1 MSADLGPGDR
11 FGRYKILEVL
21 GEGAMAR
28 VFRVF
33 APQIKDMAALKV
45 SRQPVGNTDSASRA
59 LREVAVVRT
68 LVNRHVPTIH
78 DAGRGDDGHVYILME
93 ELEGEQLDHWH
104 DFDTPM
110 PCGQAV
116 WVVHQACLGLC
127 EAHAHGIV
135 HRDIKPEN
143 VWVEPDHNVKLLDF
157 GLARSWGDGDG
168 DDDVSANVTMAGVV
182 MGTPRYMQPEQL
194 STTKLSAASDV
205 YSLGTILYELLTG
218 HSVFFADLPFSEVR
232 ERYRDQPM
240 AWLNAHDVE
249 KPVPMRRYRIAKT
262 FPDSLEALVMQCL
275 EKDPAKRPQDAL
287 ALANALGEILHYDL
301 GVVTAATMRI
311 KLPWGGF
318 EERLLLP
325 GSHRIGSAEAC
336 EIRLNDTKLPQ
347 LCAIL
352 AWDGAPDLPELRVM
366 AGDVPVTAGRRTVA
380 ERVDLAEDE
389 KIALGGFEL
398 HFDYPRL

>member
-1 MSADLGPGDR
+1 MSIDLAPGDR
-11 FGRYKILEVL
+11 FGRYKVLEVL

-33 APQIKDMAALKV
+33 APQVKGTAALKV
-45 SRQPVGNTDSASRA
+45 SRKPVGDGDAASRA

-68 LVNRHVPTIH
+68 LNNRHVPRIH
-78 DAGRGDDGHVYILME
+78 DAGRGPGGHVYILME

-104 DFDTPM
+104 DFDVPM

-116 WVVHQACLGLC
+116 WTIHQACLGLG

-143 VWVEPDHNVKLLDF
+143 VWVEPDHNVRVLDF
-157 GLARSWGDGDG
+157 GLARSWT
-168 DDDVSANVTMAGVV
+168 DDDDDLSANVTMAGVV

-194 STTKLSAASDV
+194 RTTLLTPASDI

-218 HSVFFADLPFSEVR
+218 HSVYFADQPFSQVR

-240 AWLNAHDVE
+240 AWLNAHDIE
-249 KPVPMRRYRIAKT
+249 KPVPMQRYPIAST
-262 FPDSLEALVMQCL
+262 IPESLEALVMQCL
-275 EKDPAKRPQDAL
+275 HKDPNERPKDAA
-287 ALANALGEILHYDL
+287 ALGNALGEVMHYDL
-301 GVVTAATMRI
+301 GVVTAATMQVA
-311 KLPWGGF
+311 LPWGAT

-336 EIRLNDTKLPQ
+336 EIRLNDDALPQ
-347 LCAIL
+347 LSAIL
-352 AWDGAPDLPELRVM
+352 SWNGAPDFPELRVLVDE
-366 AGDVPVTAGRRTVA
+366 APVQVSGRRVE
-380 ERVDLAEDE
+380 ERIDLMRTDTI
-389 KIALGGFEL
+389 KVGGFEL
-398 HFDYPRL
+398 TFDYPRV